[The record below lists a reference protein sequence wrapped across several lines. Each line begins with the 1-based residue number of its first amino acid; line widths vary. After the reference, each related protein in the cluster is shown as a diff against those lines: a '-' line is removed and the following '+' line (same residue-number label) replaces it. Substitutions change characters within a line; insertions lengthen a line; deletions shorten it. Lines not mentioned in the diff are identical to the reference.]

1 MGINKTRI
9 KQKYNVVLPRGYL
22 SYSAYILWKKDKE
35 GFRRKYYENEKPFE
49 TVETIFGKKIAKML
63 EENEGIITLADGTQ
77 KKIRSHDI
85 MEKRIEVSLNGI
97 PLMGYLDSFCN
108 ERKAIIEY
116 KTGHLSKDG
125 KVPWDRIKVLKHKQL
140 DFYSLL
146 IELKYGD
153 VDPNCW
159 LIWLETKFQKDT
171 REFAGHKLEAQ
182 TRRLEL
188 SGNVLEFPRIIYKYE
203 RENIKKDIIK
213 VALEIH
219 EDYEKYNAKRS

>member
-1 MGINKTRI
+1 MGINK
-9 KQKYNVVLPRGYL
+9 KSKYNVVLPRGYL
-22 SYSAYILWKKDKE
+22 SYSAYILWKKDKV
-35 GFRRKYYENEKPFE
+35 GFRRKYYENEKSFE

-63 EENEGIITLADGTQ
+63 EDTGGYITLADGTQ
-77 KKIRSHDI
+77 KKIRSHGK
-85 MEKRIEVSLNGI
+85 MEKHIEVNLKGI
-97 PLMGYLDSFCN
+97 PLMGYLDSFCDDK
-108 ERKAIIEY
+108 RAIIEY

-146 IELKYGD
+146 SELKYGE

-159 LIWLETKFQKDT
+159 LIWLETKFQKDS

-182 TRRLEL
+182 SRRLEL

-219 EDYEKYNAKRS
+219 DDYARYTKRS